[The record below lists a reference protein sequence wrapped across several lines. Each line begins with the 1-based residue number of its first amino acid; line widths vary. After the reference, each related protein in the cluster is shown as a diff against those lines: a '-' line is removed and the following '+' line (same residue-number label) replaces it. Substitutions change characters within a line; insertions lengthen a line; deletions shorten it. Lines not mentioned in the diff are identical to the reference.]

1 MFVWKV
7 GLLIALTYVGA
18 ISLLTRS
25 VDPESGIQFQK
36 GSWNEVLLK
45 ARTEKKLIFLDIS
58 ASWCGPCKL
67 LKKNTFPDE
76 AVGAFYNAHFIN
88 VALDGELGEGKE
100 LAQKYAIKGYPTLL
114 FIDDSGNVIVQS
126 GGYRNAD
133 NFLKLGREVIEKYG
147 EKAVANEQ

>member
-1 MFVWKV
+1 MFVRKV

-18 ISLLTRS
+18 ISSFVTSANL
-25 VDPESGIQFQK
+25 ESGIQFQTE
-36 GSWNEVLLK
+36 SWNEVLLK
-45 ARTEKKLIFLDIS
+45 ARNEKKLIFLDIS

-114 FIDDSGNVIVQS
+114 FIDANGNVIVQS

-147 EKAVANEQ
+147 EMVANDQ